1 MEKLRLNME
10 LSTSRDTTKEELYHN
25 TLLHQLNVR
34 RCLNLFI
41 EKIEDA
47 IRDHDHTKVDENS
60 RHINDD
66 FYNMLVNKEKNDWW
80 KMHQNVERHHL
91 TKPEYVQE
99 DVNLIDVIEMIADG
113 FSAGVGRKGFYE
125 NWYGEFDKELLLK
138 AFNNTIKLLE
148 DQSLEVL
155 GGSNENI

>member
-1 MEKLRLNME
+1 MEKLKLFME

-34 RCLNLFI
+34 RCLNIFI
-41 EKIEDA
+41 EMIKKSITYHDYTKIN
-47 IRDHDHTKVDENS
+47 NS
-60 RHINDD
+60 CNGINED
-66 FYNMLVNKEKNDWW
+66 FYNMLVNKEKNNWW
-80 KMHQNVERHHL
+80 KLHQNIERHHL

-99 DVNLIDVIEMIADG
+99 DVNLIDVLEMIADG

-125 NWYGEFDKELLLK
+125 NWYGEFDKDLLLK